1 MFDNLKIEK
10 LEEVASEEF
19 KFENVL
25 LKRIKNSR
33 LLVVT
38 GLTELLSLF
47 FFFVNIGRSIF
58 FHVNHL

>member
-25 LKRIKNSR
+25 LKRIKKQQVASCDW
-33 LLVVT
+33 T
-38 GLTELLSLF
+38 Y
-47 FFFVNIGRSIF
+47 
-58 FHVNHL
+58 